1 MSVRAWS
8 LVRLTL
14 ENKKARPALDLSFS
28 EVVITR
34 DFESCILSS
43 NLRGRIHGRSSQ
55 HFFLS
60 FSTNEYEYGI
70 VSLQTHKVHTT
81 ALSRE
86 SVISLFID

>member
-1 MSVRAWS
+1 MYPSVCLCDSVSVWGRAWS

-55 HFFLS
+55 HFLHRFQQMNMSMVLYH
-60 FSTNEYEYGI
+60 FEHIHT
-70 VSLQTHKVHTT
+70 SL
-81 ALSRE
+81 
-86 SVISLFID
+86 